1 MYRIFFLHSSVDGTQ
16 VASMSWLLWP
26 VLLWI
31 LGCMD
36 LYFKK
41 MCALAK
47 WWTTHIN
54 SLKCVILAFL
64 LLVPTFSPSTDA
76 AAHCY
81 IVFHDVESRLLRCS
95 LSQLGQP
102 AGVQVMSQWL
112 ASNCLLE
119 TTVRFSLQYK
129 YSQEQYTPL
138 ISAFNVTCGL
148 TWHGM
153 PVVSGELRVLT
164 VGTFVPECWLMLRK

>member
-1 MYRIFFLHSSVDGTQ
+1 MDTQ
-16 VASMSWLLWP
+16 VASMSWQLWP
-26 VLLWI
+26 VLLRI

-47 WWTTHIN
+47 GWTTHIN
-54 SLKCVILAFL
+54 ALKWVMLSFL

-76 AAHCY
+76 VPHGY
-81 IVFHDVESRLLRCS
+81 TVFQDVESRLLTCS

-102 AGVQVMSQWL
+102 AGLQITSQWL

-129 YSQEQYTPL
+129 HSQEQYSPL
-138 ISAFNVTCGL
+138 VSAFNVTCGL

-153 PVVSGELRVLT
+153 PVVFGELRVLT
-164 VGTFVPECWLMLRK
+164 AGTFVSECWLMLRK